1 MSPDVKV
8 KTAIAAMIGLCV
20 PVFWGFLALLF
31 MHARL
36 LASDGASVDCGAVDY
51 LSAVEYAAQQY
62 SASGER
68 GNVWAGCVWVLADRE
83 LETEA

>member
-1 MSPDVKV
+1 MCAGVLGISGVAV
-8 KTAIAAMIGLCV
+8 
-20 PVFWGFLALLF
+20 
-31 MHARL
+31 HARSL